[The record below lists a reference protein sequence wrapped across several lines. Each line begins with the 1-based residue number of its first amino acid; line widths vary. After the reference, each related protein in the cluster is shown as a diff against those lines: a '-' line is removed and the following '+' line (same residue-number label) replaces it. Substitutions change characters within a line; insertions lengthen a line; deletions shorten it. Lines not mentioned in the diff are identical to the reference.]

1 MTRKRMITDD
11 PITRVARHFRR
22 EAMHLRRIS
31 TVQDVPIFDLFV
43 KAFEDP
49 ARVREFLAIEPAA
62 TSNQQSADLPPAA

>member
-1 MTRKRMITDD
+1 MKSDD

-49 ARVREFLAIEPAA
+49 ARVREFLAIETA
-62 TSNQQSADLPPAA
+62 TNRNQQPTGLPPAA